1 MAFFRWLF
9 IPKSPFHIAYQYLYL
24 YQILDLNTRYLA
36 ANYVRGWGIFGSGPH
51 QIPELG
57 KKRDFA
63 CNYFLFVKKITGFE
77 PVCDFLS
84 MDLSFGNGVIR
95 RILAKT
101 GIFLVS
107 PENLTNRMLHQPTR
121 NKEAS
126 QANQSAQY
134 SSPDHIHHGH
144 QQWPILDGR
153 QIGEIVSGVGDQAE

>member
-36 ANYVRGWGIFGSGPH
+36 ANNVRGW
-51 QIPELG
+51 
-57 KKRDFA
+57 
-63 CNYFLFVKKITGFE
+63 
-77 PVCDFLS
+77 
-84 MDLSFGNGVIR
+84 
-95 RILAKT
+95 

-126 QANQSAQY
+126 QPNQSAQY
-134 SSPDHIHHGH
+134 SSPDHIHHSH